1 MKNRYRLLSPATD
14 PTDAGAPAGVAVED
28 ASLLDGFD
36 AAIAG
41 DQELAPEVIEA
52 TEAPE
57 ATGDEAPV
65 VSADAP
71 AKDAAPE
78 ATADPIEDEIASLS
92 LKDKAA
98 SRFRELTAEV
108 KELAPLR
115 EQLKAAGIEK
125 VEDLPRIAQRAK
137 DADELIGMVQETGA
151 SPEQYGA
158 ALDYLRLINAG
169 TRGDIKAA
177 EQAYEIMSK
186 EVAAL
191 GQLLGRE
198 IPGIHDPLAQHAD
211 LLAAIDNGDITRQ
224 HALEIVQA
232 RTQRTVRSRADEQT
246 QAQTKQQQVV
256 DTARNGLIAFDQ
268 QAAGSDPQYAAKR
281 PILNGIVAT
290 IRETLPPEQWLAAT
304 QRAYAAIQ
312 LPAAPVAPPAPRLPS
327 PGPVRASGPRPAMTP
342 TFTSPEEALDYG
354 IGLKSA

>member
-14 PTDAGAPAGVAVED
+14 PTDAGAPAGAVAD
-28 ASLLDGFD
+28 DTSFADGFD
-36 AAIAG
+36 AAIAS
-41 DQELAPEVIEA
+41 DQGPTPEVEA
-52 TEAPE
+52 AEPAE

-71 AKDAAPE
+71 AADAAPE
-78 ATADPIEDEIASLS
+78 AVADPVEDEIASLA

-98 SRFRELTAEV
+98 NRFRELTTDV
-108 KELAPLR
+108 KESAPFR
-115 EQLKAAGIEK
+115 EACKAAGIEK

-211 LLAAIDNGDITRQ
+211 LLAAIDNGDIDRK
-224 HALEIVQA
+224 HALEIVKA
-232 RTQRTVRSRADEQT
+232 RTHATVRSRADEQA
-246 QAQTKQQQVV
+246 QAQTQQQKSF
-256 DTARNGLIAFDQ
+256 DAGRNALMSFDQ
-268 QAAGSDPQYAAKR
+268 QAAASDPAYAAKR

-312 LPAAPVAPPAPRLPS
+312 LPAAPVAPPAPKLPS
-327 PGPVRASGPRPAMTP
+327 PGPVRASGPRPSMTP
-342 TFTSPEEALDYG
+342 TFASAEEALDYG
-354 IGLKSA
+354 IGLKTL